1 MQEKLQ
7 PLIGNYKTRI
17 GESSVLSDGQ
27 RLFNYLLKK
36 YLGNERYEKA
46 AFEKRTG
53 LQKNVYYKLSGSSKE
68 KKDKPVKE
76 ETLFD
81 VAVGL
86 RVTYEEALM
95 LFTFFGKNLLCDYPY
110 MQKMNEELLQFD
122 LLRNS

>member
-1 MQEKLQ
+1 M
-7 PLIGNYKTRI
+7 R
-17 GESSVLSDGQ
+17 
-27 RLFNYLLKK
+27 RLLLKK
-36 YLGNERYEKA
+36 GRVCIRMYITIYLGA
-46 AFEKRTG
+46 
-53 LQKNVYYKLSGSSKE
+53 V
-68 KKDKPVKE
+68 KPVNE
-76 ETLFD
+76 ETLFE